1 MNPVFSKSWR
11 RTGFFNNLGATK
23 QPNYILQMYL
33 FSKDSLKTEKE
44 IIFEHTELGHLYST
58 LPFAELSELLPKKT
72 SKSGAPS
79 WFSRQGLVALLF
91 LQSYTKLSDRQFVDH
106 FNGNWQMQMFC
117 GVQLKIN
124 EAIKDKNLM
133 SRVRRYVS
141 EYMDL
146 EKFQQVLIK
155 YWRPYMSDVHVG
167 MCDATVYESSLR
179 YPTDVKL
186 LWECCLY
193 IQEQIEK
200 LSKEVNRKVSN
211 KRFEKKKQE
220 YLSYAKRRKKTYRQT
235 IGMRKSLLRLLERE
249 VNSLQQ
255 LFNKY
260 ASESS
265 PDRKKVFEKMR
276 IIKVVIRQQRYL
288 LTHKGSKISERI
300 LSLHKPY
307 VRAIVRGKEI
317 KAVEFG
323 AKVHMMQVDGINYV
337 EHLSYKAFN
346 EATRLKLSIVKH
358 KQLFGECTH
367 WSADK
372 IYATNKNRTYT
383 TSNNITTNF
392 IPKGPI
398 KSDADE
404 KTVRALLNK
413 VRSTRLE
420 GSFGTEKN
428 YYGLSKVK
436 ARNEQNEKLCIY
448 FSVMTAN
455 AVRISKRIR
464 REDLREAA

>member
-1 MNPVFSKSWR
+1 
-11 RTGFFNNLGATK
+11 
-23 QPNYILQMYL
+23 MYL

-44 IIFEHTELGHLYST
+44 IIFEHTELGHLYSI
-58 LPFAELSELLPKKT
+58 LPLSHLSMLLPER
-72 SKSGAPS
+72 SGKSGAPS
-79 WFSRQGLVALLF
+79 WFNRQGLIALLF
-91 LQSYTKLSDRQFVDH
+91 LQSYTKLSDRQFIDH

-146 EKFQQVLIK
+146 EQFQHALIK
-155 YWRPYMSDVHVG
+155 YWRPYMKDVHVG

-193 IQEQIEK
+193 VQEQIEK
-200 LSKEVNRKVSN
+200 LSREANLKVSN

-220 YLSYAKRRKKTYRQT
+220 YLSYARRRKKTYRQT
-235 IGMRKSLLRLLERE
+235 TGMRKNLLRLLERE
-249 VNSLQQ
+249 VSRLQK

-260 ASESS
+260 AVANSG
-265 PDRKKVFEKMR
+265 DRKKVFEKIR
-276 IIKVVIRQQRYL
+276 VIKVVIQQQKYL
-288 LTHKGSKISERI
+288 LAHKGSKISERI
-300 LSLHKPY
+300 LSLYKPY
-307 VRAIVRGKEI
+307 VRAIVRGKET
-317 KAVEFG
+317 KTVEFG
-323 AKVHMMQVDGINYV
+323 AKVHMMQIDGINYI
-337 EHLSYKAFN
+337 EHISYKAFN

-358 KQLFGECTH
+358 KQLVGTCTH

-383 TSNNITTNF
+383 TLKNITTNF
-392 IPKGPI
+392 IPKGPTRI
-398 KSDADE
+398 DEEE

-413 VRSTRLE
+413 ERSTRLE

-436 ARNEQNEKLCIY
+436 ARKEKTEKLCIY

-464 REDLREAA
+464 GEDLRIAA